1 MKFSELFTSAENGIF
16 TVFENDFSDEF
27 GTLFGD
33 IEPTDLNSKALSLYG
48 NKELFGYVTSE
59 NWEMLITTEIAL
71 SLPGWLKAN
80 AAMTAQYDVLKP
92 NVRIKTKEGTEVV
105 DMDDTDTVL
114 NGNKPF
120 NEDVFKDAERRSDT
134 KTHDQTNTYDL
145 TETVTTH
152 GGGNVTENVDKEIR
166 FRLKT
171 NLQKEIMHSLVKSI
185 TLSLYM

>member
-1 MKFSELFTSAENGIF
+1 MKFSELFTSADNGIF
-16 TVFENDFSDEF
+16 TVFEDDFSDEF
-27 GTLFGD
+27 GTLFGE
-33 IEPTDLNSKALSLYG
+33 IEPTALNSQALALYG

-80 AAMTAQYDVLKP
+80 TAITAEYDVLKP
-92 NVRIKTKEGTEVV
+92 NVRVKTKEGEETIEVE
-105 DMDDTDTVL
+105 DDNTTL

-120 NEDVFKDAERRSDT
+120 NEDVFKDAERRTEDKNHS
-134 KTHDQTNTYDL
+134 QTNTYDL

-185 TLSLYM
+185 TLSLYV